1 MQWGTAESQ
10 VIRPKSRGSGI
21 MVSDFITENDGYLCL
36 TKSEHD
42 IAKQAD
48 PDIPMAARTLLEY
61 GEARDGY
68 WTGAKFMNQM
78 KNAVK
83 VAEAK
88 YPKEKAYRLFWIFD
102 QSQCHMA
109 YADDALNVNRMNAKG
124 GKQPIMAC
132 HYFIN

>member
-1 MQWGTAESQ
+1 
-10 VIRPKSRGSGI
+10 
-21 MVSDFITENDGYLCL
+21 
-36 TKSEHD
+36 
-42 IAKQAD
+42 
-48 PDIPMAARTLLEY
+48 MAARTLLEY

-102 QSQCHMA
+102 QS
-109 YADDALNVNRMNAKG
+109 ADDALNVNRMNATTDNG
-124 GKQPIMAC
+124 VSLF
-132 HYFIN
+132 Y